1 MTCAESTNLFS
12 EYLDAQIAGTAK
24 REFDEH
30 VHECS
35 ACAQRLELMRFVR
48 VRAGNLERKRLPDTF
63 NFEMRRI
70 LLAEMTRQSG
80 WLHRLR
86 IALSPRPQTVWS
98 AAVGTAFATVCFVA
112 LWLAFP
118 PGGQPVWNSSS
129 VAESESALEGQSV
142 RYVLEHLPL
151 DGEPIES
158 TGKDTA
164 RVIPVLPP
172 QAATAV
178 QPVSATF

>member
-1 MTCAESTNLFS
+1 MTCAESTSLFS
-12 EYLDAQIAGTAK
+12 EYLDAQIAGTTR

-30 VHECS
+30 VCGCH
-35 ACAQRLELMRFVR
+35 ACAQKLELMHF
-48 VRAGNLERKRLPDTF
+48 VRAGAGKLERKRVPDTF
-63 NFEMRRI
+63 NFEMRRL

-98 AAVGTAFATVCFVA
+98 AAVGTAFATVCFVG
-112 LWLAFP
+112 LWIAFP
-118 PGGQPVWNSSS
+118 PGGQPVWNSDG

-164 RVIPVLPP
+164 RVIPVLSP